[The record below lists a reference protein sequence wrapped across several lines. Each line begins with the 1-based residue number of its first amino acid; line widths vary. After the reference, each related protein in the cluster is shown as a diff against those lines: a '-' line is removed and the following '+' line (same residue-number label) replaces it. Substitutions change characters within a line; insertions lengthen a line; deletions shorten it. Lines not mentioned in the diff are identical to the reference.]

1 MQWSRKHEMRTKGAS
16 VGTKYWIFTD
26 PHGKKWYSK
35 KQAVA
40 NGMPEDESLW
50 KDDVAEVPHD
60 KSDPPSQIVPAEA
73 GPGHPKEQPKPVIDE
88 PSEEDGD
95 ISTPSSAVAVACK
108 SPVKAE
114 SPVGKSLKTPTPKR
128 SLKDQAELKTP
139 VKRAK
144 VELSNSKRQACE
156 VCQQPRTEGQRG
168 AACELRLAVLRKH
181 SGHQSL
187 QKCKADA
194 SLFEIVAQQSQEL
207 RKNQSAKPVPA
218 KRPERRSWKSRVS
231 RCESMLLALMNH
243 FDLELQ

>member
-1 MQWSRKHEMRTKGAS
+1 MRTKGAS